1 MTRKQE
7 HSGKRRQLPLLVH
20 SANNDG
26 SGDNVAMLPPTAPA
40 AAAERHN
47 CDLCDFTAHNAESV
61 VRHRRRIHERIKFWC
76 DKCDFSSSQAA
87 ELKDH
92 IESRHLGGWMVG

>member
-26 SGDNVAMLPPTAPA
+26 SGDNVAMLPPTAP